1 VVKAQ
6 GNSVLRDFVSL
17 SCWVLCLLGLFC
29 GLWVYFSFFSFFF
42 SFFSFFGV
50 FVYTSSVL

>member
-6 GNSVLRDFVSL
+6 GNRVLRDFVSL